1 MSGTQRD
8 DAVRVYWQP
17 GSTAGMQAKEFLTKR
32 GVPFISR
39 NILADKTALDEL
51 APFGIRRAPIV
62 TRGDRW
68 ADGQVLADVAELVGL
83 PPLEVTL
90 LPPDELHR
98 RLNLFFDATQRY
110 LAQLSDEQLDTLQ
123 PNRPRSYRDLIFH
136 IYNIA
141 DGFVEQGYGI
151 PLHFESYN
159 RYGGPVMEPRR
170 ALAGY
175 GCRVQAEL
183 NRWFAANG
191 GSADWTAPAEVYYGR
206 QTLHEF
212 LERTAWHSGQ
222 HVRQLIWAMDRM
234 EVEPDGRLGKDAFQG
249 LPMPETIWEEDLAE
263 D

>member
-1 MSGTQRD
+1 MSGMQRD

-39 NILADKTALDEL
+39 NILADKGALDEL

-83 PPLEVTL
+83 PPLEVKM
-90 LPPDELHR
+90 LPPAELHR
-98 RLNLFFDATQRY
+98 RLNLFFDAAQRY
-110 LAQLSDEQLDTLQ
+110 LAQLSDAELDTLQ

-141 DGFVEQGYGI
+141 DGFVEHSYGI

-159 RYGGPVMEPRR
+159 RYGGPIMEPRQ

-175 GCRVQAEL
+175 GRRVQAEL
-183 NRWFAANG
+183 NRWFAENPD
-191 GSADWTAPAEVYYGR
+191 ADWTAPAEVYYGR

-222 HVRQLIWAMDRM
+222 HVRQLLWGMDRM
-234 EVEPDGRLGKDAFQG
+234 GAKPDRRLGDDAFAD
-249 LPMPETIWEEDLAE
+249 LPMPEAIWEADLSGA
-263 D
+263 